1 MSHLL
6 SLLPPFTDSP
16 LAGGSPTPDPGP
28 ETARSAGC
36 PDCGHKTMLH
46 GLGGCYHVDELGEIC
61 HCPRGAAEIVGGRS

>member
-36 PDCGHKTMLH
+36 SECGHSAMKH
-46 GLGGCYHVDELGEIC
+46 GIGGCYQRIGNLEIC
-61 HCPRGAAEIVGGRS
+61 TCPRGAAEIVRGAR